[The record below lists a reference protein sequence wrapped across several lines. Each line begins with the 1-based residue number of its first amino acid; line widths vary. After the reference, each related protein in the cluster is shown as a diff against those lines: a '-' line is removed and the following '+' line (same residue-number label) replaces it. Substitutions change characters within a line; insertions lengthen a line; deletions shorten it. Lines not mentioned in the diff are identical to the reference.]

1 MPDATSVSPET
12 PPQELTG
19 AAGRAY
25 RASQTF
31 LSTMPSPGVVL
42 MRWICVVLLTAFFFI
57 GVPVLVQMGVVP
69 DYQVRTL
76 GKYLSFTL
84 VALGIDLIWGYTGIL
99 SLCQAFFFCL
109 GAYAMSMHLSLPQGG
124 GIYARPQF
132 MDFAYYGH
140 KGLPFFW
147 LPFQSFTFALLAGI
161 FAPAI
166 VAAIFG
172 FFIFRSRVRGVC
184 FSIVTQAVALGMFL
198 LFSRN
203 EVLLG
208 GTNGLTNFFTGFA
221 GSRAWILG
229 LYWTTLISIV
239 IGYLICRL
247 ITKSRLGKLLIAI
260 RDKETRLYFAG
271 YRPYTFKVFAFAV
284 AGALAGVGGMLYAP
298 QTGIVTPQNMDV
310 ATSIVMVIW
319 VALGGRGKLW
329 GAIFGTLFVNY
340 IYSAITSDMPS
351 IWQYVQGAM
360 FIVVVL
366 LFPDGIVGIWDSIER
381 KLNSGM
387 HPLRALLSLV
397 SLAALTVFVLAEALG
412 LIPAFLKITI
422 YSSQRIGELKL
433 MYVLLVAILV
443 VIAIAEQTM
452 NYLEQRNRRA
462 AASEVAGTPNLS

>member
-1 MPDATSVSPET
+1 MPDVSPVSKDVVPE
-12 PPQELTG
+12 ELTG
-19 AAGRAY
+19 SAGRSY
-25 RASQTF
+25 RASKTF
-31 LSTMPSPGVVL
+31 LSTMPSMGVVI
-42 MRWICVVLLTAFFFI
+42 MRWISVSLLTLFFFVGI
-57 GVPVLVQMGVVP
+57 PLLVKMGVVP
-69 DYQVRTL
+69 DYRVRTL

-140 KGLPFFW
+140 KGLPLFW
-147 LPFQSFTFALLAGI
+147 HPFSSFTFALFCGI
-161 FAPAI
+161 FVPALI
-166 VAAIFG
+166 AAAFG
-172 FFIFRSRVRGVC
+172 FFIFRSRVRGVY
-184 FSIVTQAVALGMFL
+184 FSIVTQAIALGMFL

-203 EVLLG
+203 ELLLG

-221 GSRAWILG
+221 GSRGWILG
-229 LYWTTLISIV
+229 LYWTTLVAIV
-239 IGYLICRL
+239 AGYLLCRL
-247 ITKSRLGKLLIAI
+247 ITTSRLGKLLIAI

-271 YRPYTFKVFAFAV
+271 YRPYAFKVFAFAV
-284 AGALAGVGGMLYAP
+284 AGGLAGVGGMLYAP

-340 IYSAITSDMPS
+340 TYSAITSDMPS
-351 IWQYVQGAM
+351 IWQYVQGGL

-381 KLNSGM
+381 KLNAGM
-387 HPLRALLSLV
+387 HPIRAMLSLLSLA
-397 SLAALTVFVLAEALG
+397 SLTVFVLAEALG
-412 LIPAFLKITI
+412 LIPAFLQATV
-422 YSSQRIGELKL
+422 YQSQRIGELKL
-433 MYVLLVAILV
+433 KYVVLVAVIV
-443 VIAIAEQTM
+443 VIAVAEQTL
-452 NYLEQRNRRA
+452 NFLEQRNRRSA
-462 AASEVAGTPNLS
+462 AFEIARQPNLN